1 MFSYFSHQIIAI
13 IIIISCNRS
22 LVLFGFI
29 KIIPYAYLVYFTVY
43 HYIQP
48 LSSLQV
54 KILLLDSLK
63 SLHVQILNVHR
74 DCSIKVVLPTQNEG
88 LAKFVVLVL
97 HLS

>member
-1 MFSYFSHQIIAI
+1 MFSYFSYQIIAI
-13 IIIISCNRS
+13 TIIIRCNRTLIPS
-22 LVLFGFI
+22 GFI
-29 KIIPYAYLVYFTVY
+29 KIIPYSYLVYFTVY

-48 LSSLQV
+48 LSFQV

-74 DCSIKVVLPTQNEG
+74 DCSIKAVLPTQNEG